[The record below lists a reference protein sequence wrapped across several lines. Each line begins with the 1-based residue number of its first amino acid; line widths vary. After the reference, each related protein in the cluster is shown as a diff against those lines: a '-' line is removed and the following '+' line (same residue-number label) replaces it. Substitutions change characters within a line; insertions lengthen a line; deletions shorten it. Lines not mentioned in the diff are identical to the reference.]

1 MLKAY
6 RGNVPRVDGDAFI
19 AETAVLIGDVEVG
32 ADSSIWY
39 GAVLRGDV
47 APIKIGRGSS
57 IQDNAVLHC
66 DKDIPTEIG
75 DNVTVGHGAI
85 VHSAVVGNNT
95 LIGMGATVL
104 SGAVIG
110 KNCLIGAGAL
120 VKENAE
126 VPDGSM
132 LVGVPGRVIRAVT
145 DEQICAITESSYDY
159 IRLAGEYR
167 QEEDK

>member
-1 MLKAY
+1 M
-6 RGNVPRVDGDAFI
+6 
-19 AETAVLIGDVEVG
+19 
-32 ADSSIWY
+32 
-39 GAVLRGDV
+39 
-47 APIKIGRGSS
+47 
-57 IQDNAVLHC
+57 
-66 DKDIPTEIG
+66 
-75 DNVTVGHGAI
+75 
-85 VHSAVVGNNT
+85 
-95 LIGMGATVL
+95 L

-126 VPDGSM
+126 VPDGAM